1 MTGDTIH
8 FISEKETK
16 FLDSL
21 LVFNNAFL
29 ISKDTLGDGFNQIKG
44 QKLIGLLEENELKNV
59 HIIKNAEV
67 IYYFRNSENLLEGIN
82 KSKSGKIEI
91 EIVDNSIEDI
101 KLINDIDGVIYPEN
115 EFPKNAKKFKG
126 FSWRADEQPQSVS
139 DLFKDDPPLNLP
151 SIKGLKKPE
160 PFVVFD
166 DEVLDR
172 INKIDNYKTNTQI
185 SNQKPKPNKV
195 RPLKKRS
202 IQSNL
207 LKAKNR

>member
-1 MTGDTIH
+1 MK
-8 FISEKETK
+8 KETK

-151 SIKGLKKPE
+151 
-160 PFVVFD
+160 
-166 DEVLDR
+166 
-172 INKIDNYKTNTQI
+172 INQRFKET
-185 SNQKPKPNKV
+185 
-195 RPLKKRS
+195 RPVCCF
-202 IQSNL
+202 
-207 LKAKNR
+207 

>member
-1 MTGDTIH
+1 M
-8 FISEKETK
+8 
-16 FLDSL
+16 
-21 LVFNNAFL
+21 
-29 ISKDTLGDGFNQIKG
+29 
-44 QKLIGLLEENELKNV
+44 

-91 EIVDNSIEDI
+91 EIVDNSIENI

-139 DLFKDDPPLNLP
+139 DLFKDDPPLDLP
-151 SIKGLKKPE
+151 IIKGLKKPD

-172 INKIDNYKTNTQI
+172 IKKKIIITLITSYKSKTQTFQTNQKRRKKTNF
-185 SNQKPKPNKV
+185 
-195 RPLKKRS
+195 LK
-202 IQSNL
+202 
-207 LKAKNR
+207 